1 MSTICK
7 RFMSVMR
14 RCDVE
19 LFLNIGRIFAE
30 IAHFEKR
37 IDMHVELLCRDEFR
51 DAECVND
58 VQKYRVVL
66 FAIKTVILTLPF

>member
-1 MSTICK
+1 
-7 RFMSVMR
+7 MR

-37 IDMHVELLCRDEFR
+37 IDIHIDLLCRDEFR

-58 VQKYRVVL
+58 VQKWVSGFRPL
-66 FAIKTVILTLPF
+66 TIANNGILGL

>member
-1 MSTICK
+1 
-7 RFMSVMR
+7 MR

-19 LFLNIGRIFAE
+19 LFLNIGRIYTE

-37 IDMHVELLCRDEFR
+37 IDIHIDLLSRDEFR

-58 VQKYRVVL
+58 VQK
-66 FAIKTVILTLPF
+66 